1 MTRTD
6 VTCRHAGSCGHPV
19 GAAPDAAVCR
29 NEIAGL
35 SCSDVPAFRVGR
47 RLRVKR
53 SDFDHFIDGCYL
65 GPAAPSARNGRGAI
79 ASRLD
84 ELRASEIKRVESQ
97 PWRAHVGPIA
107 FLVCRARTSTWTG
120 RLSELDDWTNAHCAD
135 PYDEPYLD
143 ADLNPITP
151 EQLLEHIRELEGET
165 GEQMIFR
172 HDERPGR
179 AA

>member
-1 MTRTD
+1 M
-6 VTCRHAGSCGHPV
+6 AGSRW
-19 GAAPDAAVCR
+19 ADS
-29 NEIAGL
+29 L
-35 SCSDVPAFRVGR
+35 SGVPREDV
-47 RLRVKR
+47 
-53 SDFDHFIDGCYL
+53 YL
-65 GPAAPSARNGRGAI
+65 
-79 ASRLD
+79 D
-84 ELRASEIKRVESQ
+84 
-97 PWRAHVGPIA
+97 
-107 FLVCRARTSTWTG
+107 RT
-120 RLSELDDWTNAHCAD
+120 LEELDDWTNAHCAD